1 MVFIQI
7 ESSISGQIMR
17 DFSIEFF
24 TKNYHWNKKCCF
36 KFQCRRN
43 ICRHKRTF
51 ILRSWD
57 NCRSVVKAA
66 RDVGKYMTKTKCTRW
81 GARTLDHR
89 IKSPALYQ
97 TELTGW
103 CFQWRNRYI
112 GTIIYH
118 RQHNEYRWHGLE
130 WIEEDRKKIYTK
142 NFSENLLQ
150 CTLLNHTASLKAER
164 QSVLI

>member
-1 MVFIQI
+1 MSFLYFCNCGFASLSILIWYSYMVFIQI
-7 ESSISGQIMR
+7 ESSISRQIMR

-66 RDVGKYMTKTKCTRW
+66 RDVGKYMTKTKSTRW

-97 TELTGW
+97 TELTGLSHANSRKQ
-103 CFQWRNRYI
+103 CDKFR
-112 GTIIYH
+112 
-118 RQHNEYRWHGLE
+118 RQMLFGKECKEKRQ
-130 WIEEDRKKIYTK
+130 RKT
-142 NFSENLLQ
+142 EACLQ
-150 CTLLNHTASLKAER
+150 LFK
-164 QSVLI
+164 